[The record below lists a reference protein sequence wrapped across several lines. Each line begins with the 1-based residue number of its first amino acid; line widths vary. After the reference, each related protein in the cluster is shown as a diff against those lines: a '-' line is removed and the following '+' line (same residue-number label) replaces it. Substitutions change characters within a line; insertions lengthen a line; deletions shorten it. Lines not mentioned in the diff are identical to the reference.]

1 MESNPTKPNSNMATH
16 CALCALLDKKSPSIE
31 SNTNP
36 LAKKKYSYK
45 NYFDSA
51 TLASSLRNLNGIDSC
66 TNEADFA

>member
-36 LAKKKYSYK
+36 LAKKNIHIKTILTVLHLPQAYE
-45 NYFDSA
+45 
-51 TLASSLRNLNGIDSC
+51 T
-66 TNEADFA
+66 